1 MLHFVAYH
9 NAEKMGYEYEPI
21 GEYSFFSRKAL
32 TFLERTV
39 GSMVWV
45 INGSRSKTRNTT
57 YTLCAVYMPD
67 EVVDANKT
75 AFDYIIAGTVGHD
88 FDPPIELNHL
98 PWFAGFLKSQSN
110 FSLGISEI
118 KDSTAIG
125 YLNLLAKSPDVEHLT
140 SADEIS
146 FPLDLDMLDVEALE
160 GMTTYT
166 SHLRRER
173 NGAVTD
179 AKKEQALVLH
189 GRLVCEACG
198 FDFSAFYG
206 KLGEGYCEVHH
217 KIPLASLDGKRV
229 TKLDDLA
236 IVCSNCHRMIHRNT
250 PMPSVSELKAHIS
263 SRRAQ

>member
-1 MLHFVAYH
+1 MRHFVAYH

-32 TFLERTV
+32 TFLEQTI

-45 INGSRSKTRNTT
+45 INGSRLKGRNTT
-57 YTLCAVYMPD
+57 YTLCAVYTPD
-67 EVVDANKT
+67 EVVDANEV
-75 AFDYIIAGTVGHD
+75 AFDYIVAGTVGYD

-118 KDSTAIG
+118 KDSTAID
-125 YLNLLAKSPDVEHLT
+125 YLSSFAKSPDIERLMD
-140 SADEIS
+140 ADEIN
-146 FPLDLDMLDVEALE
+146 FPVDLDIQDIEALE
-160 GMTTYT
+160 GMTTYV

-173 NGAVTD
+173 NRAVTG
-179 AKKEQALVLH
+179 AKKEQALALH
-189 GRLVCEACG
+189 DRLACEICG

-206 KLGEGYCEVHH
+206 ELGEGYCEVHH
-217 KIPLASLDGKRV
+217 KIPLASLDGKRI

-236 IVCSNCHRMIHRNT
+236 IVCSNCHRMIHRKA
-250 PMPSVSELKAHIS
+250 PMLSVAELKTHIS
-263 SRRAQ
+263 TAKE

>member
-1 MLHFVAYH
+1 MSHFVAYH

-21 GEYSFFSRKAL
+21 GEYAFFSRKAL
-32 TFLERTV
+32 TFLERTI

-45 INGSRSKTRNTT
+45 INGSRSKARNTT
-57 YTLCAVYMPD
+57 YTLCAVYTPD
-67 EVVDANKT
+67 EIVDADE
-75 AFDYIIAGTVGHD
+75 AAIDYIIAGSVGHD

-118 KDSTAIG
+118 KDSTAID
-125 YLNLLAKSPDVEHLT
+125 YLNSLAKSPEVEYLT
-140 SADEIS
+140 STDEIS
-146 FPLDLDMLDVEALE
+146 FPLDLDILNVEALE
-160 GMTTYT
+160 GMTTYV

-173 NGAVTD
+173 NRAVTD
-179 AKKEQALVLH
+179 AKKEQTIALN

-217 KIPLASLDGKRV
+217 KIPLASLDGKRI

-236 IVCSNCHRMIHRNT
+236 IVCSNCHRMIHRKAL
-250 PMPSVSELKAHIS
+250 MPSVAELKEQINDAKI
-263 SRRAQ
+263 